1 MALTIG
7 FTGLG
12 AMGSLMADNL
22 LQAGHR
28 LQVWNRTASRC
39 EPLIARGARACATP
53 ADAARGTDFVVSM
66 LADDPATAEVMLGPD
81 GVLAGFA
88 GQAIIDCS
96 TNSPAMARQVGQAAQ
111 QRGLVY
117 IDAPVSGSLAQ
128 ARGRELVFM
137 VGGPAAGVQACAPLF
152 EAMGRMVRHMGP
164 SGAGATMKLVN
175 NMMSGTVNAAIAE
188 AVSVAQAA
196 GLDLAAVGEVLGEGA
211 AGSRLMKTKIPKM
224 AAGDFSPQ
232 FQLGL
237 MDKDLRYFLDMARE
251 LDRPVPMAS
260 AARHQMQ
267 SARLAGLGAQDV
279 SAVFAWLSGLTAGGK
294 TGK

>member
-117 IDAPVSGSLAQ
+117 IDAPVSGTS
-128 ARGRELVFM
+128 R
-137 VGGPAAGVQACAPLF
+137 
-152 EAMGRMVRHMGP
+152 RH
-164 SGAGATMKLVN
+164 AGA
-175 NMMSGTVNAAIAE
+175 SW
-188 AVSVAQAA
+188 SSWWVARQRAC
-196 GLDLAAVGEVLGEGA
+196 
-211 AGSRLMKTKIPKM
+211 
-224 AAGDFSPQ
+224 
-232 FQLGL
+232 
-237 MDKDLRYFLDMARE
+237 
-251 LDRPVPMAS
+251 RPVPRSSRPWDAWC
-260 AARHQMQ
+260 
-267 SARLAGLGAQDV
+267 GTWDP
-279 SAVFAWLSGLTAGGK
+279 AVPAPP
-294 TGK
+294 